1 MDKKV
6 YVLVYLNNGYD
17 NVNASSEVYA
27 TKEGAEQAL
36 QEERESLISDYKGWG
51 WKIKDDYKDK
61 FVITSFDYSEFVEVH
76 IEGRKI
82 EV

>member
-1 MDKKV
+1 MNKKV

-17 NVNASSEVYA
+17 NVNASSDVYA

-36 QEERESLISDYKGWG
+36 QEERESLIINYKG

-61 FVITSFDYSEFVEVH
+61 FVITSFDYSEFIEVH
-76 IEGRKI
+76 IEECNI
-82 EV
+82 H

>member
-17 NVNASSEVYA
+17 NVNASSYVYA
-27 TKEGAEQAL
+27 TKEGAEKAL
-36 QEERESLISDYKGWG
+36 QEERESLISDYKKWN
-51 WKIKDDYKDK
+51 IKDDYKDK

-76 IEGRKI
+76 IEERKI

>member
-17 NVNASSEVYA
+17 NVNAFSEVYA
-27 TKEGAEQAL
+27 TKEGAEKAL
-36 QEERESLISDYKGWG
+36 QEEREGLISNYGG

-76 IEGRKI
+76 IEERNI
-82 EV
+82 H

>member
-27 TKEGAEQAL
+27 TKEGAEKAL
-36 QEERESLISDYKGWG
+36 QEERESLIINYKGWN
-51 WKIKDDYKDK
+51 IKDDYKDK
-61 FVITSFDYSEFVEVH
+61 FVISSFDYSEFVEVH
-76 IEGRKI
+76 IEERNI
-82 EV
+82 L

>member
-17 NVNASSEVYA
+17 NENASSDVYA
-27 TKEGAEQAL
+27 TKESAEPAL

-61 FVITSFDYSEFVEVH
+61 VVITSFDYSEFVEVH

>member
-6 YVLVYLNNGYD
+6 YVLVYLNNAYD
-17 NVNASSEVYA
+17 NVSATSYVYA

-36 QEERESLISDYKGWG
+36 QEERESLISVYKK

-61 FVITSFDYSEFVEVH
+61 FVISSFDYSEFVEVR